1 MDTALRMVLNGGRET
16 ADSTRTHSFASM
28 LCDKFTV
35 RAMISLR
42 KYLDAAQTASTSDR
56 EPDEHDLLSMA
67 LAAYRSSLAEMGKC
81 SLDACPGLGKELR
94 QGLGKIGDGLSIGV
108 SAKEIEAT
116 ERSIREQLHAWGG
129 HAASHYRQ
137 RAVEVKD
144 ILILMARAAE
154 SVGSRDERCAQQINE
169 VTTQLKTIANL
180 EDLTQMRASIEK
192 SAAELKTSIGRMVAE
207 GKAAIDELRVEVT
220 SFQAKLEES
229 EKIASYDS
237 LTGLRSRLS
246 VEGQIEARVNV
257 ALPLC
262 VAIIDID
269 GFKQVNDDHGH
280 MVGDELLLEFATELK
295 SRCRSTDVVGRW
307 GGDEFIILLDC
318 GMPVARGRADRI
330 QEWVCGNYTV
340 RGKSGPMKLRVDASF
355 GLAEHLEGETMKEL
369 LARADSEMYKNKS
382 ASRVSSDQSSQ

>member
-1 MDTALRMVLNGGRET
+1 MVLKGMPKT
-16 ADSTRTHSFASM
+16 ADSSRTHSSAST
-28 LCDKFTV
+28 LCGEFTV
-35 RAMISLR
+35 RAMISLK
-42 KYLDAAQTASTSDR
+42 KYLDAAQAGLTINCERDDH
-56 EPDEHDLLSMA
+56 ELLSLA

-94 QGLGKIGDGLSIGV
+94 QGLGKIGEGLSIGA
-108 SAKEIEAT
+108 SLKEIEAT
-116 ERSIREQLHAWGG
+116 EKSIREQLQAWGG
-129 HAASHYRQ
+129 HAALHYRQ

-144 ILILMARAAE
+144 ILIVMARTAD

-169 VTTQLKTIANL
+169 VTAKLETIADL

-207 GKAAIDELRVEVT
+207 GKTAIDELRVEVT
-220 SFQAKLEES
+220 NFQTKLEES
-229 EKIASYDS
+229 EKIASCDS
-237 LTGLRSRLS
+237 LTGLRNRLS
-246 VEGQIEARVNV
+246 VEGQIEARANV

-269 GFKQVNDDHGH
+269 GFKQVNDDYGH
-280 MVGDELLLEFATELK
+280 MVGDELLLAFATELK

-307 GGDEFIILLDC
+307 GGDELIILLDC
-318 GMPVARGRADRI
+318 EMSVARGRTDHI

-355 GLAEHLEGETMKEL
+355 GLAEHFEGETMKEL
-369 LARADSEMYKNKS
+369 LARADAEMYRNKE
-382 ASRVSSDQSSQ
+382 ASRVNSDQSPQ